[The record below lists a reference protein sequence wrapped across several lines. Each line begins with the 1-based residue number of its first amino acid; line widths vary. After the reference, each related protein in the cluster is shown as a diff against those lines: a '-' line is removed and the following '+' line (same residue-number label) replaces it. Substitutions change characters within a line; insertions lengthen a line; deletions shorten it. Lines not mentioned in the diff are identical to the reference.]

1 MALIIWVMACE
12 PPSGAK
18 IAGRQLGPSATPLK
32 GQAVGGDG
40 GGAVPL
46 TNIEYRLLSELS
58 VNARRALTHD
68 QLLQRVWGPD
78 KGEDSGPVRNI
89 VKRLRRKLGEDASNP
104 ASIFAVPRVGYRM
117 EKGEEQEGA

>member
-1 MALIIWVMACE
+1 MGHGLRAALGHENRRASAWTLRNTTQE
-12 PPSGAK
+12 
-18 IAGRQLGPSATPLK
+18 AGSP
-32 GQAVGGDG
+32 GGDG

-58 VNARRALTHD
+58 VNAGRALT
-68 QLLQRVWGPD
+68 
-78 KGEDSGPVRNI
+78 
-89 VKRLRRKLGEDASNP
+89 NP

>member
-1 MALIIWVMACE
+1 MGHGLRAALGHENRRALAWPVRNTTQ
-12 PPSGAK
+12 GA
-18 IAGRQLGPSATPLK
+18 GSQ
-32 GQAVGGDG
+32 GGDG

-58 VNARRALTHD
+58 VNAGRALTHD

-78 KGEDSGPVRNI
+78 KGEDSGPVRNA